1 MFKALFDCCESVTT
15 HGSMTK
21 AICHMSYAAH
31 EMKRAPPASS
41 TLISIETPAHGP
53 PLYRRLAMAAA
64 NGLSRSR

>member
-21 AICHMSYAAH
+21 ALCHAAH
-31 EMKRAPPASS
+31 EMKRAPPASP
-41 TLISIETPAHGP
+41 TLETPAHGP
-53 PLYRRLAMAAA
+53 PLDRRLAMAAA